1 MTELKK
7 KSSKAF
13 TRMTII
19 LVSLMTL
26 LLIGCS
32 WLVYSH
38 SEKLFEERRQAS
50 VTMLTEGVAVAVLEG
65 LLTRDFG
72 SIESRLLQTL
82 SNGSVS
88 SAAVTDMNGKV
99 TALVK
104 RDPTSGRPVAVYNE
118 KWITP
123 PTTGSLSTTNDD
135 GDLLSWH
142 LLNPS
147 NPVGWLRLEV
157 VDDTKQV
164 LRSLGMETLIVA
176 VSFSVFM
183 LLIFGWIL
191 RKAYVVID
199 GNEVRLMNENLHLN
213 DKANNDPLT
222 GLANRTALMQKLQAS
237 MARVDEAGSGGLA
250 VCFID
255 LDRFKPVNDKHG
267 HRVGDK
273 ILQSITSRIRSI
285 ARQGDFLARI
295 GGDEF
300 VLLVHGLENAWEVE
314 PVLNRLLHVTTAPFL
329 ADGHSAHLGFS
340 IGVTIYPFDK
350 SDANTLIMHADEAM
364 YKAKN
369 TGGGG
374 WAMWQNTSSEA

>member
-50 VTMLTEGVAVAVLEG
+50 VMMLTEGVAVAVLEG

-88 SAAVTDMNGKV
+88 SAAVIDMNGKV

-135 GDLLSWH
+135 GFSCWIREKIRTLWQLKLH
-142 LLNPS
+142 
-147 NPVGWLRLEV
+147 EV
-157 VDDTKQV
+157 FKGTHYAASV
-164 LRSLGMETLIVA
+164 RS
-176 VSFSVFM
+176 S
-183 LLIFGWIL
+183 
-191 RKAYVVID
+191 
-199 GNEVRLMNENLHLN
+199 
-213 DKANNDPLT
+213 
-222 GLANRTALMQKLQAS
+222 
-237 MARVDEAGSGGLA
+237 
-250 VCFID
+250 
-255 LDRFKPVNDKHG
+255 
-267 HRVGDK
+267 
-273 ILQSITSRIRSI
+273 
-285 ARQGDFLARI
+285 
-295 GGDEF
+295 
-300 VLLVHGLENAWEVE
+300 
-314 PVLNRLLHVTTAPFL
+314 
-329 ADGHSAHLGFS
+329 
-340 IGVTIYPFDK
+340 
-350 SDANTLIMHADEAM
+350 
-364 YKAKN
+364 
-369 TGGGG
+369 
-374 WAMWQNTSSEA
+374 